1 VCDSIVAIDI
11 PSAGDNHSVSSSSS
25 NASLH
30 NEDDATVAGGNVS
43 NPVATSTTAT
53 TAAPAPVNATPELK
67 VENNPDGGVWI
78 TSQGVFY
85 FKLNTLH
92 IHLQFFYSVL
102 KVDRNILSMC
112 VSFIFLSSIRNWI
125 ASLTLMRSTIFYVH

>member
-1 VCDSIVAIDI
+1 M
-11 PSAGDNHSVSSSSS
+11 PLAGDNQSLSSSSTSLNNEETTS
-25 NASLH
+25 NA
-30 NEDDATVAGGNVS
+30 NAT
-43 NPVATSTTAT
+43 TTAIT
-53 TAAPAPVNATPELK
+53 TAPPELK

-102 KVDRNILSMC
+102 
-112 VSFIFLSSIRNWI
+112 
-125 ASLTLMRSTIFYVH
+125 